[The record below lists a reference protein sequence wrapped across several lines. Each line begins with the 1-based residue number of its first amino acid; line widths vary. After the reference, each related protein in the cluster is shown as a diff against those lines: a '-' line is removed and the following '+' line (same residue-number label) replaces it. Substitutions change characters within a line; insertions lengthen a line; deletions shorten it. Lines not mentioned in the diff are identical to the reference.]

1 VARGDVAV
9 TGPQCHVIPRASHF
23 PRALPLPPSASIG
36 AAIDR
41 CRDWLSEIQSSR
53 VVRDIMDPIA
63 EETHAAEAQPVA
75 PEVQSILDALNR
87 DPVVTQAWRDRERKL
102 AETSSKDIER
112 AIFLFMCPM
121 DYVTECEHAEKG
133 NTAEIF
139 AVRRAAGLTW
149 APNADA
155 VAGRC

>member
-1 VARGDVAV
+1 LVVD
-9 TGPQCHVIPRASHF
+9 
-23 PRALPLPPSASIG
+23 
-36 AAIDR
+36 
-41 CRDWLSEIQSSR
+41 CRSFF
-53 VVRDIMDPIA
+53 RDIMNSVAA
-63 EETHAAEAQPVA
+63 ETPAAETDAAEAQPVA

-87 DPVVTQAWRDRERKL
+87 DPVVTQEWRDQARKL
-102 AETSSKDIER
+102 AVASSKENENEIER
-112 AIFLFMCPM
+112 TIYDFMCRM

-133 NTAEIF
+133 DTAEIF